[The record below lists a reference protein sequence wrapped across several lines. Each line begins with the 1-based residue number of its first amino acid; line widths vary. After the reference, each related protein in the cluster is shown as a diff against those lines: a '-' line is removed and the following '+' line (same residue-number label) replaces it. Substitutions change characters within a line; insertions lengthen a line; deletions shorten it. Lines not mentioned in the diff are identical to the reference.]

1 MKNKGIKLLAGGLL
15 ALTTISCV
23 NDGFGRD
30 DWSVPQITCNNKF
43 EASNISL
50 ADFVKKAP
58 QSGKMLIEEEFIIDG
73 YVISSDENGTF
84 YKTIVFQDKP
94 ENPTVGL
101 QIEVNKSS
109 NYVEFPV
116 GAHIRIN
123 TKGLMLA
130 MDRGVVKLGGEP
142 TRAGDI
148 VGKISDAQ
156 LGNHMSIVCNN
167 GLPHITEIKPIEL
180 SNLSDIKD
188 PKYVNQLVTVSG
200 VQFSDEDILGAG
212 GTKTYVNQ
220 SPKGDTSRRLVDK
233 EGNIGTLRMSQYA
246 SFGAEILPKGN
257 GKITFV
263 VSKYNTNSQILIR
276 SKDDIDFSND
286 RVDIAPAK
294 GGSSITYAGKGTK
307 EDFSSYSAGAASE
320 DLAKYINDPMIG
332 NRYWRV
338 ADFRGEKHLQF
349 GYGKTGAKPYARTL
363 FAIPVNFS
371 EMVSFSFKTKD
382 GYNTDKT
389 KSVLKVYYST
399 DYQANSTNPTLVDI
413 TSSFTISNTAPDSG
427 FARSFVNSGDWNKP
441 AGLSGNGFII
451 FEYEGG
457 GTLPTTTI
465 QIDDI
470 EIK

>member
-15 ALTTISCV
+15 ALTTVSCV

-30 DWSVPQITCNNKF
+30 DWDIPQITCNNKF

-50 ADFVKKAP
+50 KEFVEKAP
-58 QSGKMLIEEEFIIDG
+58 KTGKMVIEEELIIDG

-109 NYVEFPV
+109 SYVEFPV

-123 TKGLMLA
+123 TKGLVLA
-130 MDRGVVKLGGEP
+130 MDRGFVKLGSNDPEY
-142 TRAGDI
+142 T
-148 VGKISDAQ
+148 VGRLSDAQ

-167 GLPHITEIKPIEL
+167 GLPHIAEIKPIEL

-200 VQFSDEDILGAG
+200 VQFSDEEILGVG

-220 SPKGDTSRRLVDK
+220 SPKGDTSRRLADK
-233 EGNIGTLRMSQYA
+233 EGNIGTLRISQYA
-246 SFGAEILPKGN
+246 SFGAEVLPKGN

-286 RVDIAPAK
+286 RVDVAPAK

-307 EDFSSYSAGAASE
+307 EDFSSYSGATSE

-338 ADFRGEKHLQF
+338 GNYNGEKFLQF
-349 GYGKTGAKPYARTL
+349 GYSAKGAKPYARTL
-363 FAIPVNFS
+363 FAVPVNFS
-371 EMVSFSFKTKD
+371 EMTNFSFKTKD
-382 GYNTDKT
+382 GYNTDNT
-389 KSVLKVYYST
+389 KSVLKVYYSK
-399 DYQANSTNPTLVDI
+399 DYQANATNPTLVDI
-413 TSSFTISNTAPDSG
+413 TKSFIISNSAPADKYAS
-427 FARSFVNSGDWNKP
+427 AFVNSGNWTKP
-441 AGLSGNGFII
+441 TELSGNGFII

>member
-109 NYVEFPV
+109 SYVEFPV

-123 TKGLMLA
+123 TKGLVLA
-130 MDRGVVKLGGEP
+130 MDRGLVKLGSNDPEY
-142 TRAGDI
+142 T
-148 VGKISDAQ
+148 VGRLSDAQ

-167 GLPHITEIKPIEL
+167 GLPHIAEIKPIEL

-200 VQFSDEDILGAG
+200 VQFSDEEILGVG

-220 SPKGDTSRRLVDK
+220 SPKGDTSRKLADK
-233 EGNIGTLRMSQYA
+233 EGNIGTLRISQYA

-263 VSKYNTNSQILIR
+263 VSKYNINSQILIR
-276 SKDDIDFSND
+276 SKSDIDFSNE
-286 RVDIAPAK
+286 RVDVATAK
-294 GGSSITYAGKGTK
+294 GGSSLTYVGKGTK
-307 EDFSSYSAGAASE
+307 EDFSLYSAGVASE
-320 DLAKYINDPMIG
+320 NLAKYINDPMIG

-338 ADFRGEKHLQF
+338 AEYKGDKYLQF

-363 FAIPVNFS
+363 FAVPVNFS
-371 EMVSFSFKTKD
+371 EMTSFSFKTKD

-399 DYQANSTNPTLVDI
+399 DYQANATNPTLVDI
-413 TSSFTISNTAPDSG
+413 TSSFTISNTASDNS
-427 FARSFVNSGDWNKP
+427 FARSFVNSGDWKKP